1 MADKSEHW
9 QLPRPK
15 RRLLSVPHIL
25 QTWLLSA
32 QKIALDHPD
41 ETWVGNR
48 ERHLRLEELLESEGI
63 KRPGKRRDGQGSGG
77 RTYAAM
83 LRALGLIFTRESD
96 GKAYLTIAGE
106 ELLNGGSPRAIIST
120 QVMRFQYPSPHS
132 LSFRLSPEFNV
143 RPFLLILQ
151 LLLDPRV
158 GRLSEE
164 EIGALVMNRGTSN
177 RADVVEK
184 IIGELV
190 SFRSEA
196 SSDAQE
202 GADDGEERSAAGIDY
217 FFGGISGQFAPVETT
232 DKKRTK
238 VSKLRENANVFV
250 NWLDYTQFLGREH
263 GMVWI
268 LEEKTE
274 VARRAVD
281 HFLAEPLLTD
291 PLDEETFQRR
301 FGRGPNRT
309 KDTRN
314 LDQQATVTARMVEE
328 SLIKAKYLG
337 IAEQRPV
344 NGVDDELVHEISGLT
359 GIAVAQVERFLRR
372 EYPHGNYGLFL
383 NEYVQMA
390 YESRNRANDFEV
402 ATTEIFRT
410 MLSVEAEHTGISGQR
425 TPDVVVRDGE
435 TGRWGLIDNK
445 AYRAYSLGSGD
456 DRAMREY
463 LRNYVEKAS
472 AVGAELD
479 FFLYIAA
486 GFKSG
491 VVSKLNTITEET
503 GVPGSAIDVQAMAQ
517 LAKSF
522 EASSATVSDLF
533 DLFQKRGIITL
544 GDVNELLGGC

>member
-1 MADKSEHW
+1 MVDKSRHW
-9 QLPRPK
+9 MLPRPK
-15 RRLLSVPHIL
+15 RRLVSVPHIL

-32 QKIALDHPD
+32 QEIALEDPD
-41 ETWVGNR
+41 DTWSGNR
-48 ERHLRLEELLESEGI
+48 ERHIRFEEILESEGI
-63 KRPGKRRDGQGSGG
+63 KRPGKRRDASGSGG

-83 LRALGLIFTRESD
+83 LKALGLIFTRESD
-96 GKAYLTIAGE
+96 SKAYLTIAGE
-106 ELLNGGSPRAIIST
+106 ELINGGSPSQIIST
-120 QVMRFQYPSPHS
+120 QVMRLQYPSPYS
-132 LSFRLSPEFNV
+132 LSIRLSPELKV
-143 RPFLLILQ
+143 RPALLVLQ

-158 GRLSEE
+158 GSLSEE
-164 EIGALVMNRGTSN
+164 EIGTIVMKHGTSN
-177 RADVVEK
+177 SSETVEA
-184 IIGELV
+184 IVHELLAVRNGNQPSPDEPRVEESSAGPIDFFFSGEAV
-190 SFRSEA
+190 AWDAEGSVGSARNA
-196 SSDAQE
+196 STKLL
-202 GADDGEERSAAGIDY
+202 
-217 FFGGISGQFAPVETT
+217 ET
-232 DKKRTK
+232 
-238 VSKLRENANVFV
+238 ANVFV
-250 NWLDYTQFLGREH
+250 NWLDYTQFLGREE
-263 GMVWI
+263 GGVWV
-268 LEEKTE
+268 LDEKRAT
-274 VARRAVD
+274 VHRAVD
-281 HFLAEPLLTD
+281 HFLAEPLLSE
-291 PLDEETFQRR
+291 PEREETFQRR
-301 FGRGPNRT
+301 FGRGPNKT

-344 NGVDDELVHEISGLT
+344 NGVDDELVNEISGLT
-359 GIAVAQVERFLRR
+359 GIAAAQVERFLRR

-435 TGRWGLIDNK
+435 TDRWGLIDNK

-463 LRNYVEKAS
+463 LRNYLEKAS
-472 AVGAELD
+472 AAGAKLD

-522 EASSATVSDLF
+522 AASSATGSDLF
-533 DLFQKRGIITL
+533 DLFQKQGIITL
-544 GDVNELLGGC
+544 GDVNALLGGR